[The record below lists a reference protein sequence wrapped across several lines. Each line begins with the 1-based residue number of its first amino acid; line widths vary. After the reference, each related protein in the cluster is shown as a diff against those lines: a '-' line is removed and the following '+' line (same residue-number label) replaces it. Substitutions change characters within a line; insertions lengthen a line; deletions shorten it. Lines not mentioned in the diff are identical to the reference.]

1 MIIEL
6 NEVIEIGNNKYIPLV
21 EIDKLKDKRPFLI
34 ELKGD
39 INKRIVVVLVD
50 SEIFAIGDVCPHQHK
65 HSLHQGYVENYYLT
79 CPEHGWTF
87 SLRTGE
93 NKDKN
98 IGTQKLEIFE
108 TKLVRDYV
116 FLRVDN
122 IIKNKWKF
130 I

>member
-1 MIIEL
+1 MIIEPK
-6 NEVIEIGNNKYIPLV
+6 EVFEFENNKYIPLV

-34 ELKGD
+34 EVKGE
-39 INKRIVVVLVD
+39 INKRVVVVLVD

-93 NKDKN
+93 NKDKS
-98 IGTQKLEIFE
+98 IGIQKIEIFE
-108 TKLVRDYV
+108 VKLVGRYV

-122 IIKNKWKF
+122 IVNNKWIF
-130 I
+130 W